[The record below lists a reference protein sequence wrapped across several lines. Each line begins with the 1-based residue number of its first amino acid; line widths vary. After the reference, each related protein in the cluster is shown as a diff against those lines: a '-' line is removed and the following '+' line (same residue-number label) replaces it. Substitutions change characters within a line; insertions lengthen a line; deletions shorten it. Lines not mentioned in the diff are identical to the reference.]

1 MSRSHLV
8 AVRARYRVFGI
19 YNVAGAR
26 CRPFKGTGGNT
37 DWGGVQTRELDGVI
51 GQRDPCDG
59 EVSIALVAA
68 LSDAPSAH
76 VGESELVLDGA
87 DCWVYR
93 RRFEC

>member
-37 DWGGVQTRELDGVI
+37 DRGGVQTRELDGVI

-59 EVSIALVAA
+59 EVSIALCW
-68 LSDAPSAH
+68 LSDAPSAQ
-76 VGESELVLDGA
+76 VGESELVLDVG
-87 DCWVYR
+87 
-93 RRFEC
+93 